1 MQEGI
6 VSEGHPDP
14 GTLERYARG
23 ELGREPRRALERHLA
38 GCPACQ
44 AAVDAIPVPAGNPGN
59 PGNVVRW
66 QGHRFAARRAAREQ
80 EEERQ
85 ENLDGVLAA
94 FGPIVAA
101 VSRGERTELMA
112 ADELRRRA
120 LIRGEPR
127 FRSLALCE
135 LLQARCRAAWP
146 DDPEA
151 AVESAKLAV
160 LIAERLAAGGGGQP
174 AEDARAMSLMHL
186 GESFRVAAEAR
197 RQRVSEVADGTRAEE
212 APAIGETASWPS
224 WPPWPSWDAELA
236 LWELRDAF
244 LARRME
250 LDAALVCL
258 DLAAA
263 FLRQGREDDL
273 RRMADESI
281 PLFTEHGADP
291 YVIDA
296 LRFLRDGER
305 REGRP
310 LTLDL
315 LGKMARF
322 LQESRHDPRR

>member
-6 VSEGHPDP
+6 VPEGHPDP
-14 GTLERYARG
+14 GTLERYVRG
-23 ELGREPRRALERHLA
+23 ELGREPRRGLELHLA

-44 AAVDAIPVPAGNPGN
+44 AAVDAIPIPAGNPGN

-66 QGHRFAARRAAREQ
+66 QGHRFAARRAAHEQ

-94 FGPIVAA
+94 LGPIVAA
-101 VSRGERTELMA
+101 VSRRELAELMDA
-112 ADELRRRA
+112 GELRRRA
-120 LIRGEPR
+120 LIRDEPR
-127 FRSLALCE
+127 FRSLALCA

-160 LIAERLAAGGGGQP
+160 LIADRLAADGGGQP

-197 RQRVSEVADGTRAEE
+197 QQRVSEVAEGTRPEG
-212 APAIGETASWPS
+212 APAIGGMASWPS
-224 WPPWPSWDAELA
+224 WPSWDTELA

-244 LARRME
+244 LARGME

-273 RRMADESI
+273 RRMVDESI
-281 PLFTEHGADP
+281 PLFAEHGAGP